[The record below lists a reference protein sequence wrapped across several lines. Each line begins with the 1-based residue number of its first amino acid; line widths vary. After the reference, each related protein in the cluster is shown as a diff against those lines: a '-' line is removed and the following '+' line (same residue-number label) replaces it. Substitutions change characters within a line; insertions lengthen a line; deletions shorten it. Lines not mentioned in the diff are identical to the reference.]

1 MVQREDMIYHIHI
14 SYVWLLFLQLGSQ
27 EFSSKEVLPFVQR
40 HSEPRRRFARCV
52 RAHGTARS
60 MRDKA
65 EETMSRERS
74 HAAFVVL
81 SCSAVLLTLLG
92 VVGISRSVLAS
103 SVGPAAARGSAAL
116 GDAPAR
122 LGVARTAHARR
133 CADVRIVGAGIVP
146 RAASEDGEWWLGY
159 PLGEQVDDVPT
170 HYSHIM
176 RNFVPS
182 VLRCTAVN
190 GPGACYNV
198 HLPLARLKSAG
209 KDALVEAVTAEVA
222 SLVNN
227 ATVTFVDSGE
237 DRVSG
242 HAGGKVSRASSTSS
256 ARARGALGVG
266 VRRAGPGRTRPPPTA
281 SGDSPPGDSPPGDS
295 PPGDSPPG
303 DSHARM
309 CKADDTSAT
318 ALYSPL
324 RRVAAA
330 NAEYWGERCADA
342 PEVVHLVRGDV
353 DAIARDADVPNV
365 EHLTD
370 DELLARKVRAVTN
383 PAEVDAFLRGWAAKR
398 GWRFGRV
405 VADGMSVTAQRRAF
419 CNARVVFGMHGAG
432 LINVLWAGGEGRRW
446 LIDVPPGDDGW
457 FGEVCDVNGVGYV
470 RSTTGHLTKDAS
482 YATKFEGDAVALV
495 GWTRVNVRGLE
506 RDMERAGVGVE
517 EDR

>member
-1 MVQREDMIYHIHI
+1 M
-14 SYVWLLFLQLGSQ
+14 
-27 EFSSKEVLPFVQR
+27 QR

-122 LGVARTAHARR
+122 LGGARTAHARR

-146 RAASEDGEWWLGY
+146 RAASEDGKWWLGY

-190 GPGACYNV
+190 GPGACYDV
-198 HLPLARLKSAG
+198 HLPLARLKRAG

-237 DRVSG
+237 DRVSP
-242 HAGGKVSRASSTSS
+242 AGGKVSRASSTSN
-256 ARARGALGVG
+256 ALG

-281 SGDSPPGDSPPGDS
+281 SGDSPPGDA
-295 PPGDSPPG
+295 
-303 DSHARM
+303 HARM

-330 NAEYWGERCADA
+330 NARYWGERCADA
-342 PEVVHLVRGDV
+342 PEVIHLVRGDV

>member
-1 MVQREDMIYHIHI
+1 
-14 SYVWLLFLQLGSQ
+14 
-27 EFSSKEVLPFVQR
+27 
-40 HSEPRRRFARCV
+40 
-52 RAHGTARS
+52 

-81 SCSAVLLTLLG
+81 SCAAVLLTLLG

-116 GDAPAR
+116 GDDPAR
-122 LGVARTAHARR
+122 LGGARAAHARR

-182 VLRCTAVN
+182 VLRCTAVD

-198 HLPLARLKSAG
+198 HLPLARLRAAGAG

-222 SLVNN
+222 SLVND
-227 ATVTFVDSGE
+227 ATVTFVDSGA
-237 DRVSG
+237 DAV
-242 HAGGKVSRASSTSS
+242 AGPAGRGEVRLVSSTSNDD
-256 ARARGALGVG
+256 ARPRGAPG
-266 VRRAGPGRTRPPPTA
+266 VRRAGHGWTRPPPPTTTTTL
-281 SGDSPPGDSPPGDS
+281 GDSPPGDSPPGSPPGDSPPGDS
-295 PPGDSPPG
+295 PRRRVD
-303 DSHARM
+303 DART

-318 ALYSPL
+318 TLYAPL
-324 RRVAAA
+324 REVASA
-330 NAEYWGERCADA
+330 NAEHWGERCVDA
-342 PEVVHLVRGDV
+342 PEVVHVVRGDV
-353 DAIARDADVPNV
+353 DAIARDARVSSV
-365 EHLTD
+365 ERLTD
-370 DELLARKVRAVTN
+370 DELLERKVRAVSN
-383 PAEVDAFLRGWAAKR
+383 PAEVDAFLRRWATRR

-405 VADGMSVTAQRRAF
+405 VADGVSVTEQRRAF

-457 FGEVCDVNGVGYV
+457 FGEVCDVNGVGYT

-482 YATKFEGDAVALV
+482 YATKFEGDRVALV

-517 EDR
+517 EEEEEEEEDR

>member
-295 PPGDSPPG
+295 PPGDSPPSSAIFRTSQESSKCADVEHG
-303 DSHARM
+303 ESSDASPNTNAGTPPPPSRFSSRFS
-309 CKADDTSAT
+309 DDTPRGCDDDGDDDAPDDDAGSPP
-318 ALYSPL
+318 SPL
-324 RRVAAA
+324 LATMFAAA
-330 NAEYWGERCADA
+330 LAAAAASAAALEISSMD
-342 PEVVHLVRGDV
+342 DV
-353 DAIARDADVPNV
+353 DEPEPAPAR
-365 EHLTD
+365 
-370 DELLARKVRAVTN
+370 
-383 PAEVDAFLRGWAAKR
+383 FLP
-398 GWRFGRV
+398 
-405 VADGMSVTAQRRAF
+405 SSERR
-419 CNARVVFGMHGAG
+419 
-432 LINVLWAGGEGRRW
+432 E
-446 LIDVPPGDDGW
+446 
-457 FGEVCDVNGVGYV
+457 E
-470 RSTTGHLTKDAS
+470 
-482 YATKFEGDAVALV
+482 ATK
-495 GWTRVNVRGLE
+495 
-506 RDMERAGVGVE
+506 
-517 EDR
+517 

>member
-1 MVQREDMIYHIHI
+1 MFI
-14 SYVWLLFLQLGSQ
+14 QLGSQ
-27 EFSSKEVLPFVQR
+27 EFSSKEVLPICAT
-40 HSEPRRRFARCV
+40 PLGAAATV

-81 SCSAVLLTLLG
+81 SCAAVLLTLLG

-116 GDAPAR
+116 GDDPAR
-122 LGVARTAHARR
+122 LGGARAAHARR

-190 GPGACYNV
+190 GPGACYDV
-198 HLPLARLKSAG
+198 HLPLARLRELGAG
-209 KDALVEAVTAEVA
+209 KDALIEAVTAEVA

-227 ATVTFVDSGE
+227 ATVTFVDTSGQVA
-237 DRVSG
+237 VSH
-242 HAGGKVSRASSTSS
+242 HAGGGEVRRASSTSND
-256 ARARGALGVG
+256 ARPRGALG
-266 VRRAGPGRTRPPPTA
+266 VRRAGPSRTQPQTTTTSGDSPFGDSPSDDSP
-281 SGDSPPGDSPPGDS
+281 SGDSPP
-295 PPGDSPPG
+295 
-303 DSHARM
+303 RL
-309 CKADDTSAT
+309 CKADDASAT
-318 ALYSPL
+318 TLYAPL
-324 RRVAAA
+324 RRVASA
-330 NAEYWGERCADA
+330 NAKYWGEACADA
-342 PEVVHLVRGDV
+342 PEVVHVVRGDV
-353 DAIARDADVPNV
+353 DAIAREMNVRSV

-370 DELLARKVRAVTN
+370 DELLERKVRAVTN
-383 PAEVDAFLRGWAAKR
+383 PEEVDAFLRRWASKR

-405 VADGMSVTAQRRAF
+405 VADGMSVTEQRRAF
-419 CNARVVFGMHGAG
+419 CNARVVFGVHGAG

-457 FGEVCDVNGVGYV
+457 FGEVCDVNGVRYT

-482 YATKFEGDAVALV
+482 YPTKFEGDRVALV

-517 EDR
+517 EEEEEDR